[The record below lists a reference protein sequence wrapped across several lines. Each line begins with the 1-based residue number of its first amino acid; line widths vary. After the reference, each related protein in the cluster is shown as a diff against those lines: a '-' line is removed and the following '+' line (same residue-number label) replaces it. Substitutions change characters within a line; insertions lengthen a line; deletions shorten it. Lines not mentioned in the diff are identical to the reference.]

1 MKANLLEALTQVQDF
16 RAPRGRRYPLWLLLL
31 LVIMGTISGCFGY
44 RALEDFSRRHHD
56 ALVASLQLPPTRF
69 PSDSTFRRI
78 MMGIDFTEL
87 AHVFNN
93 WANDWMPTQEQDWL
107 GVDGKSIKATLSNYD
122 QTYQDFINVVSVFNT
137 RCGAAIALKQ
147 FHNKQSSEIA
157 IVQALLATLKLEGVV
172 FTFDALHC
180 QKKLYS

>member
-1 MKANLLEALTQVQDF
+1 
-16 RAPRGRRYPLWLLLL
+16 LWLLLL

-56 ALVASLQLPPTRF
+56 ALVASLQLPATRF

-87 AHVFNN
+87 ANVFNN

-107 GVDGKSIKATLSNYD
+107 GVDGKSIKATLSNYAH
-122 QTYQDFINVVSVFNT
+122 TYQDFINVVSVFNT

-180 QKKLYS
+180 QKKQYS

>member
-1 MKANLLEALTQVQDF
+1 MKVNLLEALTQVQDF

-56 ALVASLQLPPTRF
+56 ALVASLQLPATRF

-87 AHVFNN
+87 ANVFNN

-107 GVDGKSIKATLSNYD
+107 GVDGKSLKATLSNYAH
-122 QTYQDFINVVSVFNT
+122 TYQDFINVVSVFNT

-180 QKKLYS
+180 QKKQYS

>member
-1 MKANLLEALTQVQDF
+1 MKANLLETLTQVQDF

-56 ALVASLQLPPTRF
+56 ALVASWQLPPTRF

-147 FHNKQSSEIA
+147 FHNKFA
-157 IVQALLATLKLEGVV
+157 P
-172 FTFDALHC
+172 
-180 QKKLYS
+180 YR

>member
-1 MKANLLEALTQVQDF
+1 MKVNLLEALTQVQDF

-56 ALVASLQLPPTRF
+56 ALVASLQLPATRF

-87 AHVFNN
+87 ANVFNN

-107 GVDGKSIKATLSNYD
+107 GVDGKSIKATLSNYAH
-122 QTYQDFINVVSVFNT
+122 TYQDFINVVSVFNT

-180 QKKLYS
+180 QKKQYS